1 MGQLFSGGGLT
12 TPNSALMSPAGVPS
26 FIGSPQQV
34 LSRANAGLPS
44 TADIMGTDVLHPQ
57 NNAGA
62 TQNLPKIGTPS
73 FLQGE
78 STGPA
83 GMPNATSPGLSKLG
97 KLAVLLSG
105 GVQGALA
112 GRAAQEQTIA
122 ATGGRR
128 AGGVGTGFQ
137 AGYDLPF
144 LRAQQQQQVQM
155 GQAQTQIAQ
164 SQAKLYPQI
173 AALGAGKTLSEIQK
187 NNAEAGK
194 AGAEAGAI
202 PTKTALEQAQTE
214 AAYYKDDPNL
224 GLIDLRT
231 GNPVTGG
238 AGLAPLTAEEASV
251 LGKQPGQQVPLK
263 LKNTANEIMNRGI
276 RSVQANGRSL
286 LVDNQGNTVKDMGA
300 ATPLVVMQNQLGA
313 AGNPNSPEFQA
324 TVDAVGQGHM
334 DLQTAVG
341 RMGRFPGASFALMGA
356 IEQKYPN
363 YFQGNYDAA
372 KKVLDS
378 FTSRSYSQNLN
389 AISTAREH
397 MKTFTDLAKD
407 LDNGHV
413 RSFNALGNA
422 LGVQFGSDKV
432 TNFNIAKQFFSGE
445 VGKAVVAGGGTAGE
459 RDELADSISN
469 SSSWKQLSGALST
482 ADKLLS
488 GKQTALKN
496 TFSSGMNAKPNFG
509 GGNTGGNR
517 PPLSSFEH

>member
-1 MGQLFSGGGLT
+1 MGQLFDNQSLT
-12 TPNSALMSPAGVPS
+12 VPHSALMSPAGQPTFV
-26 FIGSPQQV
+26 GSPQQV
-34 LSRANAGLPS
+34 LSRANTGLPS
-44 TADIMGTDVLHPQ
+44 STDILGTDVLHPQ
-57 NNAGA
+57 NNASA
-62 TQNLPKIGTPS
+62 TQNLPRIGTPS
-73 FLQGE
+73 FLQAE
-78 STGPA
+78 ATGPA

-187 NNAEAGK
+187 NTAEAGKAGAEAGK

-251 LGKQPGQQVPLK
+251 LGKQPGERVPLK

-300 ATPLVVMQNQLGA
+300 STPVVTMNMQNPMSGSQF
-313 AGNPNSPEFQA
+313 PIA
-324 TVDAVGQGHM
+324 TGQ
-334 DLQTAVG
+334 D
-341 RMGRFPGASFALMGA
+341 
-356 IEQKYPN
+356 
-363 YFQGNYDAA
+363 
-372 KKVLDS
+372 
-378 FTSRSYSQNLN
+378 
-389 AISTAREH
+389 
-397 MKTFTDLAKD
+397 
-407 LDNGHV
+407 
-413 RSFNALGNA
+413 
-422 LGVQFGSDKV
+422 
-432 TNFNIAKQFFSGE
+432 
-445 VGKAVVAGGGTAGE
+445 
-459 RDELADSISN
+459 
-469 SSSWKQLSGALST
+469 
-482 ADKLLS
+482 
-488 GKQTALKN
+488 ALK
-496 TFSSGMNAKPNFG
+496 GMTPQQQ
-509 GGNTGGNR
+509 T
-517 PPLSSFEH
+517 LV